1 MSDAAELP
9 SPDSLQDSMP
19 AMSFLEHLEELRK
32 RIIYSLIAVTVG
44 FFACWNYHEFI
55 FRFVQRP
62 VMDALQRN
70 GMAEKLVY
78 LNPTEPFNLYLKV
91 AFLAGLFVT
100 SPFVL
105 YQVWLFISPGLYRNE
120 KRYVLPFMFSTVFLF
135 LGGGLFA
142 YKMVYP
148 AALNFLI
155 DYGKQFQPM
164 ITIGEYTD
172 LFLTIMLGMGLIFEM
187 PILVFFLSMMGIV
200 SPRWMWRNVRYS
212 ILVIFIVAAI
222 LTPTTDIL
230 NMCLFAAPM
239 VGLYIL
245 SIGVAWMVHPAQR
258 RARQA
263 RKGQ

>member
-1 MSDAAELP
+1 
-9 SPDSLQDSMP
+9 MP

-135 LGGGLFA
+135 LAGGLFA

-172 LFLTIMLGMGLIFEM
+172 LFLTIMLGMGVIFEM

-200 SPRWMWRNVRYS
+200 SPRWMWHNVRYS
-212 ILVIFIVAAI
+212 ILVIFIIAAI